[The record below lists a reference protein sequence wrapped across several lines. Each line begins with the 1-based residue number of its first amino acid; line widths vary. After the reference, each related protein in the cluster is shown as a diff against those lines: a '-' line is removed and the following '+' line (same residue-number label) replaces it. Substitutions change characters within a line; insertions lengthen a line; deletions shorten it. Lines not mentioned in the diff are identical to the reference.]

1 MPQKINPFELPEEQ
15 KGWRG
20 LEITGRPRRRVF
32 TVLENE
38 HVLVTAL
45 LQLPGEP
52 GVRHSHE
59 TGELSFHWAGG
70 MAPFITWNKPGE
82 FHGGLAEVKVKTS
95 EEVAEGIKLLNSQIK
110 SGSSEVSS
118 LIAVAEKLQSQI
130 DELRNQI
137 GNIHGPSGGPG
148 MIIDLLFPPFKTTIH
163 GPSYPEIR
171 TFSGQWYD

>member
-59 TGELSFHWAGG
+59 TGELSFRWAGG

-82 FHGGLAEVKVKTS
+82 LHGGIAEVKAKTS
-95 EEVAEGIKLLNSQIK
+95 EEVSEGIKLLNSQLTN
-110 SGSSEVSS
+110 GSMELTS
-118 LIAVAEKLQSQI
+118 LIGVAEKLQSQI
-130 DELRNQI
+130 NELRSQI
-137 GNIHGPSGGPG
+137 DSIHGPSGGPG
-148 MIIDLLFPPFKTTIH
+148 MIIDLLFPPFKTTIND
-163 GPSYPEIR
+163 PSYPEIR
-171 TFSGQWYD
+171 TLSGQWYD

>member
-1 MPQKINPFELPEEQ
+1 MPLKINPFDLPEDQ

-20 LEITGRPRRRVF
+20 LEITGKPRRRVF

-38 HVLVTAL
+38 YVLVTAL

-70 MAPFITWNKPGE
+70 MSPFITWNRPGE
-82 FHGGLAEVKVKTS
+82 FHGGAAEVKAKTS
-95 EEVAEGIKLLNSQIK
+95 EEVAEGIHLLQSQLQN
-110 SGSSEVSS
+110 GSTEISS
-118 LIAVAEKLQSQI
+118 LIGIANSLQQQI
-130 DELRNQI
+130 DELRSQLQ
-137 GNIHGPSGGPG
+137 NIHGPKGGPG
-148 MIIDLLFPPFKTTIH
+148 MIIDLLFPPFKTTIND
-163 GPSYPEIR
+163 PSYPEIR

>member
-70 MAPFITWNKPGE
+70 MGRFITWN
-82 FHGGLAEVKVKTS
+82 
-95 EEVAEGIKLLNSQIK
+95 
-110 SGSSEVSS
+110 
-118 LIAVAEKLQSQI
+118 
-130 DELRNQI
+130 
-137 GNIHGPSGGPG
+137 
-148 MIIDLLFPPFKTTIH
+148 
-163 GPSYPEIR
+163 
-171 TFSGQWYD
+171 